1 MRSMLRRGRVWLAAA
16 SIGAAPYVLVG
27 CDPQV
32 RDTVLG
38 GVEGASQT
46 LLSTFVQAFFE
57 SLTPKEDDDAAT
69 TI

>member
-1 MRSMLRRGRVWLAAA
+1 
-16 SIGAAPYVLVG
+16 
-27 CDPQV
+27 
-32 RDTVLG
+32 VLG

-57 SLTPKEDDDAAT
+57 SLTPKEDEDAAT

>member
-1 MRSMLRRGRVWLAAA
+1 MRSKLRRGLVWLAAL
-16 SIGAAPYVLVG
+16 SMGTPFILTG

-38 GVEGASQT
+38 GVQGASQT

-57 SLTPKEDDDAAT
+57 SLTPKDDDDAAT

>member
-1 MRSMLRRGRVWLAAA
+1 MRSKLRRGCVWLAAV
-16 SIGAAPYVLVG
+16 SVGSPLVLSG

-38 GVEGASQT
+38 GVQGASQT

-57 SLTPKEDDDAAT
+57 SLTPKEDEDAAT

>member
-1 MRSMLRRGRVWLAAA
+1 MRSKLRRGCVWLAAL
-16 SIGAAPYVLVG
+16 SMGGSPFVLSG

-38 GVEGASQT
+38 GVQGASQT

-57 SLTPKEDDDAAT
+57 SLTPKEDEDAAT